1 MAFTLP
7 RSCDAKYRST
17 RGPFIIQLKPMD
29 RAHLIEVPLGISET
43 HPNFC
48 KIRALFGSLPKK
60 AYLYTNLKCQWMEIT
75 VIIPV
80 YNRAAIVGA
89 TLDSVLAQT
98 HRPLQVVLV
107 DNDSTDGS
115 LQVLEQ
121 FKQAHQN
128 DDFNIVVTSES
139 HHTAGAARNRGLEQ
153 ATGEW
158 VLFFDSDDLMEKDL
172 VASYVKVIERAR
184 DEGRSLDLIS
194 AKSTLVFP
202 DGSKRQAPFHRRD
215 LFANHILH
223 GQLATQRYAVRREFF
238 AATDLWNIDL
248 PRWNDW
254 EVGLRL
260 LLANPHVAYM
270 GGRSHIIINHNGA
283 DSITG
288 TEFHSR
294 HGEWE
299 YVIDIMKNEVRCS
312 QLKRRHKIRF
322 ERLLEYR
329 RMVLA
334 AQYQRESHPELAKP
348 LCQQAYTALRD
359 SYGDNRRWRWLAGP
373 VTKRLFARIAAGK
386 RGSARIARLLY

>member
-1 MAFTLP
+1 
-7 RSCDAKYRST
+7 
-17 RGPFIIQLKPMD
+17 
-29 RAHLIEVPLGISET
+29 
-43 HPNFC
+43 
-48 KIRALFGSLPKK
+48 
-60 AYLYTNLKCQWMEIT
+60 MEIT

-98 HRPLQVVLV
+98 HRPLQLVLV
-107 DNDSTDGS
+107 DNDSTDES
-115 LQVLEQ
+115 RQVLED
-121 FKQAHQN
+121 FKQAHQSS
-128 DDFNIVVTSES
+128 DFNVVVTSES
-139 HHTAGAARNRGLEQ
+139 HHTAGAARNRGFEQ

-158 VLFFDSDDLMEKDL
+158 VLFFDSDDQMEEGL
-172 VASYVKVIERAR
+172 IASYVKIIERSRNKGKA
-184 DEGRSLDLIS
+184 LDLIS
-194 AKSTLVFP
+194 ARSTLVFP
-202 DGSKRQAPFHRRD
+202 DGSQRPAPFHRQD
-215 LFANHILH
+215 LFANHLLH

-238 AATDLWNIDL
+238 ASTDGWNINL

-260 LLANPHVAYM
+260 LLAKPYVAYM
-270 GGRSHIIINHNGA
+270 GGHSRVIINHNGA

-299 YVIDIMKNEVRCS
+299 HVIDVMKTEVRCS
-312 QLKRRHKIRF
+312 QLKAKHKIRF

-334 AQYQRESHPELAKP
+334 AQYEREGHPELAKP
-348 LCQQAYTALRD
+348 LCQQAYKALQNTYD
-359 SYGDNRRWRWLAGP
+359 NNRRWRWLVAP
-373 VTKRLFARIAAGK
+373 VTRRLFARIASGK

>member
-1 MAFTLP
+1 
-7 RSCDAKYRST
+7 
-17 RGPFIIQLKPMD
+17 
-29 RAHLIEVPLGISET
+29 
-43 HPNFC
+43 
-48 KIRALFGSLPKK
+48 
-60 AYLYTNLKCQWMEIT
+60 MEISI
-75 VIIPV
+75 IIPV
-80 YNRAAIVGA
+80 YNRADIVGA
-89 TLDSVLAQT
+89 TLDSVVAQT

-107 DNDSTDGS
+107 DNYSTDNT
-115 LQVLEQ
+115 LQVLET
-121 FKQAHQN
+121 FKKEHPG
-128 DDFNIVVTSES
+128 DGFNVEIVREE
-139 HHTAGAARNRGLEQ
+139 HHTAGAARNRGFEQ

-158 VLFFDSDDLMEKDL
+158 VLFFDSDDQMEEGL
-172 VASYVKVIERAR
+172 VASYVKLIERAQR
-184 DEGRSLDLIS
+184 KGKTLDLIS
-194 AKSTLVFP
+194 ARSTLVFP
-202 DGSKRQAPFHRRD
+202 DGSSRQAPFHCGD

-238 AATDLWNIDL
+238 ASTDGWNIDL

-254 EVGLRL
+254 ELGLRL

-270 GGRSHIIINHNGA
+270 GGKSRVTINHNGA

-312 QLKRRHKIRF
+312 QLKAKYKKRF

-334 AQYQRESHPELAKP
+334 AQYQREGCQELAKP
-348 LCQQAYTALRD
+348 LCQQAYSALRD
-359 SYGDNRRWRWLAGP
+359 TYGNNRYWRRIVAP
-373 VTKRLFARIAAGK
+373 VTRRLFARIAAGK

>member
-1 MAFTLP
+1 
-7 RSCDAKYRST
+7 
-17 RGPFIIQLKPMD
+17 
-29 RAHLIEVPLGISET
+29 
-43 HPNFC
+43 
-48 KIRALFGSLPKK
+48 
-60 AYLYTNLKCQWMEIT
+60 MEIS

-80 YNRAAIVGA
+80 YNRAAVVGA
-89 TLDSVLAQT
+89 TLDSVLAQS

-107 DNDSTDGS
+107 DNDSTDES
-115 LQVLEQ
+115 RQVLEAFRQ
-121 FKQAHQN
+121 SHQSG
-128 DDFNIVVTSES
+128 DFSVVVMSES
-139 HHTAGAARNRGLEQ
+139 HHTAGAARNRGFEQ

-158 VLFFDSDDLMEKDL
+158 VLFFDSDDQMKEDL
-172 VASYVKVIERAR
+172 VASYVKLIEKAR
-184 DEGRSLDLIS
+184 SRGKALDLIS
-194 AKSTLVFP
+194 ARSTLVFP
-202 DGSKRQAPFHRRD
+202 DGSQRQAPFHRGD

-238 AATDLWNIDL
+238 ASTDGWNINL

-260 LLANPHVAYM
+260 LLAKPHVTYM
-270 GGRSHIIINHNGA
+270 GGRSRVIINHNGA

-299 YVIDIMKNEVRCS
+299 HVIDIMRNEVRCS
-312 QLKRRHKIRF
+312 QLKPKHRIRF

-334 AQYQRESHPELAKP
+334 AQYEREGHPELAKP
-348 LCQQAYTALRD
+348 LCQQAYKALAE
-359 SYGDNRRWRWLAGP
+359 SYGHNRRWRWIVAP
-373 VTKRLFARIAAGK
+373 VTRRLFARIAAGK